1 VFIKINGQQ
10 HYLWHAADQH
20 DVVLDIL
27 VQSRWNAKE
36 AKHFLR
42 KLLKGLRYVPRLIV
56 TDKLKSYAPAKR
68 QSLPESS
75 ICKATISTTGRRTRT
90 SPRPTL
96 EHLAHC
102 CHGDSRPDCPILEE
116 LAH

>member
-56 TDKLKSYAPAKR
+56 TDKLKSYAAAKR

-90 SPRPTL
+90 SPRASGSTTCKGSNHPARL
-96 EHLAHC
+96 SASCLP
-102 CHGDSRPDCPILEE
+102 RV
-116 LAH
+116 